1 MFFVHPLYNIIIF
14 VIIIVIIIYAVV
26 IVAVAVTVARRPV
39 PVAVEFVC
47 ADVVAISETA
57 IEMKK
62 HCLTGTLKCLNR
74 KAFAFALRVW

>member
-1 MFFVHPLYNIIIF
+1 MIF
-14 VIIIVIIIYAVV
+14 VIIIVIVISVV
-26 IVAVAVTVARRPV
+26 VAVAVTVARRPV

>member
-1 MFFVHPLYNIIIF
+1 MIF
-14 VIIIVIIIYAVV
+14 VIIIVIVISVV
-26 IVAVAVTVARRPV
+26 VAVAVTVARRPV

-62 HCLTGTLKCLNR
+62 HCLTGTSKCLNC
-74 KAFAFALRVW
+74 KAFAFALRIWLCLIFCE

>member
-1 MFFVHPLYNIIIF
+1 MIF
-14 VIIIVIIIYAVV
+14 VIIIVIVISVV
-26 IVAVAVTVARRPV
+26 VAVGVTVARRPV

-62 HCLTGTLKCLNR
+62 HCFTGTLKCFNSEP
-74 KAFAFALRVW
+74 FASRGVLFFCE